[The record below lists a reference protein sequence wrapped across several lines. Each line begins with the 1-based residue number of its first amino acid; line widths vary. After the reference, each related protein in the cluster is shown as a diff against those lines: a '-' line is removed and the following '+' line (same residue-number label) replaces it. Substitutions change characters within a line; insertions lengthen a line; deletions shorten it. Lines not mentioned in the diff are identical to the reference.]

1 LRIAIFGGA
10 FDPVHNAH
18 LAVAREAAR
27 QFALD
32 KVLLV
37 PAANPPHKLLRAPY
51 EDRYNMVALA
61 VQGDPVLEA
70 SRLEAGTVKSF
81 SIETIERLQAQLD
94 PADELYFLI
103 GADAFAEIRTWRRWR
118 DVLRAVTFVVVSRPG
133 HVYEAP
139 PGARVRRLDSLS
151 LGVSSSRIREALAS
165 GRDTSEVP
173 AEVLNY
179 IRHKGLY
186 RE

>member
-1 LRIAIFGGA
+1 MRIAIFGGA

-18 LAVAREAAR
+18 LEVAREAVR

-37 PAANPPHKLLRAPY
+37 PAANPPHKRMRAPY
-51 EDRYNMVALA
+51 EDRYNMVELA
-61 VQGDPVLEA
+61 VHGDPVLEA
-70 SRLEAGTVKSF
+70 SRLEAGAGKSF
-81 SIETIERLQAQLD
+81 SIETIERLQVQLD
-94 PADELYFLI
+94 SSDELYFLI

-118 DVLRAVTFVVVSRPG
+118 DVLGAVIFVVVSRPG
-133 HVYEAP
+133 HDYEAP

-165 GRDTSEVP
+165 GRNSSEVP
-173 AEVLNY
+173 PEVLNY
-179 IRHKGLY
+179 IRQKGLY